1 MCNTMTNIELMLSR
15 AIISWMC
22 ASSFVLFFVIRED
35 NSKFNIGPNPD
46 FFILNV
52 CIDTP
57 AKYVSIVTFCFL
69 NSGVRSLNHT
79 ILQSWITNT
88 VQNKQ
93 FAGVLSPSQ
102 SYQISFAAS
111 IYTWFDFFMY
121 MNILMAQFDML
132 LVEVASDLLI
142 TLFVT
147 RYYLNENMKKCLD
160 FEPLLSPIY

>member
-1 MCNTMTNIELMLSR
+1 MNNIELMLSR
-15 AIISWMC
+15 ATMSWMC

-35 NSKFNIGPNPD
+35 NTKFNIGPNPN

-57 AKYVSIVTFCFL
+57 AKYASIVIFCFL

-93 FAGVLSPSQ
+93 FAGVLNSSQ

-111 IYTWFDFFMY
+111 IYIWFDFFMY

-147 RYYLNENMKKCLD
+147 RYFLNENNKK
-160 FEPLLSPIY
+160 FNNKEEPLLNLIY